1 MHLVIKNIGPIKE
14 VDIELNKINVFIGP
28 QSCGKSTINKIA
40 CYLSWVEKKVSLD
53 QSFDFFYEE
62 AAFRNNLEAFH
73 NMVGYLRDDSCI
85 IYESNV
91 LSIVYEEKVSIPKFS
106 WKDRFAYIRPTVSY
120 IPAERNIVSI
130 LSNVTDARLPDNN
143 IKYYINDWTKAR
155 ETHKDE
161 SPLFI
166 ESLKVSYQLNESNK
180 RDIDYIKISEKEN
193 KKLELPYTSSGIQSL
208 VPLYV
213 LLDYFQKNIG
223 KDLTNLSVDENNR
236 IKKLEKI
243 LELNVRSQFTK
254 EELKYIDEYDFSSFI
269 SKHELFLEYVRNSDM
284 LKKLV
289 ENKEESDRIFQKLY
303 EDFEKN
309 KSCFGA
315 EVEQNK
321 AKYDAQFHR
330 LKRNYTKNNYLKIFL
345 EEPEMNAFPSTQG
358 QVMFDLLEITKAN
371 NENRLMITT
380 HSPYILYALNNCM
393 LGAQIAGNV
402 AKDDIN
408 EFSSVRGW
416 IDPQKVSVWQIKE
429 GKLENIKDQDLQIIG
444 SHYFSNILGLT
455 MNEYNRMLK
464 YFTKKNEN

>member
-1 MHLVIKNIGPIKE
+1 MHLIIRNVGPIKE

-62 AAFRNNLEAFH
+62 TAFRKHLEIFH
-73 NMVGYLRDDSCI
+73 NMGGYLRDDSCI

-91 LSIVYEEKVSIPKFS
+91 LSIVYEEQVSIPRFA
-106 WKDRFAYIRPTVSY
+106 WKDRFAYLRPTVSY

-143 IKYYINDWTKAR
+143 IKYYIDDWSKAR
-155 ETHKDE
+155 KIHKDE

-166 ESLKVSYQLNESNK
+166 ESLKVSYQLNISNK
-180 RDIDYIKISEKEN
+180 RDIDYIEISDKEN
-193 KKLELPYTSSGIQSL
+193 IKLELPYTSSGIQSL

-213 LLDYFQKNIG
+213 LLDYFQTNIG

-243 LELNVRSQFTK
+243 LEQNVRSQFSS
-254 EELKYIDEYDFSSFI
+254 EELKFIDDFDFVNFI
-269 SKHELFLEYVRNSDM
+269 SKHTLFLEYVRNGDK
-284 LKKLV
+284 LKELT
-289 ENKEESDRIFQKLY
+289 ENKEENERVFKKLY
-303 EDFEKN
+303 EDFEVN
-309 KSCFGA
+309 KSCFEGDA
-315 EVEQNK
+315 KENK
-321 AKYDAQFHR
+321 IKYDTQFQN
-330 LKRNYTKNNYLKIFL
+330 LKENYTKNNYLKIFL
-345 EEPEMNAFPSTQG
+345 EEPEMNAFPFTQE
-358 QVMFDLLEITKAN
+358 QVVFDLLEIAKAN
-371 NENRLMITT
+371 DENYLTITT

-393 LGAQIAGNV
+393 LGGQITDNV

-408 EFSSVRGW
+408 EFGSARGW
-416 IDPQKVSVWQIKE
+416 IEPHKVSVWQVKE
-429 GKLENIKDQDLQIIG
+429 GKLEDIKDQDLQIIG

-464 YFTKKNEN
+464 YFTIKK